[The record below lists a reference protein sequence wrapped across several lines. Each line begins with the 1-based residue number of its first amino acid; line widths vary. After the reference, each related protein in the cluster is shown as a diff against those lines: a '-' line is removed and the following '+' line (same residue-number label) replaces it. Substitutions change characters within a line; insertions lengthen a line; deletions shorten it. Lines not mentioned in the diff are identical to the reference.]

1 MSTESQEASDMSIKY
16 ITRMGATVTTI
27 LLLAAGCATQEGAV
41 TQADLDALRD
51 EAAMVRTDSKVAA
64 DSAAT
69 AAADAAGARAAADV
83 AAASAAAAAA
93 DAAAARAAAEEV
105 KEIYMQSLRK

>member
-1 MSTESQEASDMSIKY
+1 MSINY
-16 ITRMGATVTTI
+16 IARMGATAATV
-27 LLLAAGCATQEGAV
+27 LLLVAGCAAHDGAV

-51 EAAMVRTDSKVAA
+51 EIAMVRTDSKAAA

-69 AAADAAGARAAADV
+69 
-83 AAASAAAAAA
+83 AAA
-93 DAAAARAAAEEV
+93 DAAAARAAAEES